1 MTTGYSGQF
10 AGVSP
15 SDENNPF
22 PGLRPFEA
30 HEHPIF
36 FGRDGQSGQVIVKLG
51 QRRFVAVVGTS
62 GSGKSSLVRAG
73 LLPDLNSG
81 MMASAGSNW
90 RVVLMRPG
98 NDPIGYLAQGLM
110 ESFGRAEAE
119 DHTFQAAMLQAIL
132 RRSDLGLIDAVRQ
145 MELPD
150 GENLLIIADQFEEL
164 FRVNRDE
171 SDEKIENDK
180 VAFVKLLLAA
190 SKQTNLPIY
199 VVLTMR
205 SEYLGHC
212 AQFRDLPEAINDSQ
226 YLIPRLTRDERR
238 EAIAGPVAVAGQ
250 EITPRL
256 INRLLNDMGDDP
268 DQLPILQHAMMR
280 IWYEWGSKN
289 SEHKAQHRG
298 DALDFCCYE
307 AVGGWSQALARHADR
322 AFNEAKDRYGKR
334 GEELVEKLFKCITE
348 RGVDNLEVR
357 RPQTVNEISR
367 AIGAE
372 IPELTRVIDL
382 FRRARR
388 SFLTPA
394 IKPDASQRNE
404 LHPGS
409 LIDISH
415 ESLIRVW
422 GKLKQWVTDEARDA
436 HTYQRLVEN
445 AEQYFESDQDQEV
458 LLRGTALNNA
468 LEWRD
473 KAHPTAEWA
482 MRYRPK
488 DTTTE
493 TARADF
499 ELVMTFLSLSEAA
512 RTERER
518 LDRQAAEEKEKQRL
532 REIMMMRRLRRVSVT
547 LSILFPIVLI
557 SMLYNF
563 WQLTI
568 VSAQKKDVEGKREL
582 VQKSLEKTEEL
593 REQAVKAEEGARE
606 QAKIA
611 KEQEEKAYKNAI
623 ESERQRKMAQTNL
636 KEVEKQRKISDEK
649 YAQFLGL
656 KADREQRDNPDN
668 INLSALLALESL
680 QLKHTAEG
688 DEALRTALALI
699 PRRITYQ
706 KFPIEGSIVSLSA
719 DSKYL
724 AITDNKGDTQILE
737 SATGQPKARSLSH
750 GGEVT
755 KTIFSED
762 GKRLATIGQ
771 DESVRVW
778 QVNTDP
784 PVGIPIKPDEQV
796 NKRPSVNYSLAA
808 VAFNPRNASQLA
820 TAYGDTVQLWDAQTG
835 RPVGAPTIISDQVHS
850 IAFSHNGKYL
860 AIGAGATYV
869 WEVAEGQK
877 VGEQI
882 PRNQPVPREVRAV
895 ALSPDGR
902 YLVTSRSDSNPQ
914 VWDAK
919 TGRRVQS
926 LNGVAGPV
934 DTLIF
939 SPDGRSLAC
948 AANDSGSVAVSGISY
963 SDEGEITGN
972 RITARLSQSGKVRA
986 IAFSHDSKN
995 LTTVDEFGLA
1005 QVWEPSARNEIV
1017 RLSETPIPRRLE
1029 TRRLETRRKAITF
1042 NTTGDRFGLVSE
1054 NRVQVWDATTGRR
1067 CSDQPCSINL
1077 AYPQNETWEWNGAA
1091 FFSEGRQIATAG
1103 KVVRFWDLNTG
1114 QMIDQWTPEGEVRI
1128 NVFSYDGKYLAQSL
1142 NGGLLQVWM
1151 VANRQIIFKKD
1162 LGPADADHKVFFS
1175 FSPDG
1180 EYLITAV
1187 QKKET
1192 PAKRSKGEPG
1202 AQSYLL
1208 LQVWDIKNKAQVGK
1222 DKKVDKFDI
1231 NTFNGL
1237 IAVSPSGKYQA
1248 AVIDNKIK
1256 WWASDT
1262 VDEEQELPHSSF
1274 DYPSDLIFHPGGE
1287 LLAIY
1292 TQHNGLA
1299 VWNFKDRLKV
1309 THLPTGALGAV
1320 RSFDK
1325 CAFSPNGKYLAVT
1338 ADNAAS
1344 LLLWGADNLKEEVCA
1359 RLRDNLSLE
1368 EWEKNIS
1375 ADSSSYHPTCANLPI
1390 HPSFIDYGI
1399 KLGRDGKLPEA
1410 VKIFQKVKEWVPNL
1424 GIDPEAEARWH
1435 YASHTA
1441 DDLLKKAVK
1450 QLTNEGDEKN
1460 DEWFSRPEW
1469 RSQVRQTVERYKQ
1482 TLPVK
1487 AKPHKFDYSGE
1498 WHPNEAPSD
1507 QAYVLNTICW
1517 YGALSGQAAEVLKA
1531 CEKAVALIPDD
1542 VAIRDSRGVARALT
1556 GDIEGAKKDFQ
1567 AFVDQYDGIEAK
1579 ERKAQRLQWIKEL
1592 GIGKNPF
1599 TPNVLKLLLPQ

>member
-1 MTTGYSGQF
+1 MTTGHSEQF

-15 SDENNPF
+15 SYENNPF

-110 ESFGRAEAE
+110 ESFGKAEAE

-180 VAFVKLLLAA
+180 AAFVKLLLAA
-190 SKQTNLPIY
+190 SKETNLPIY

-205 SEYLGHC
+205 SEYLGRC

-256 INRLLNDMGDDP
+256 INRLLNDMGDDL
-268 DQLPILQHAMMR
+268 DQLPILQHALMR
-280 IWYEWGSKN
+280 IWYEWGGKN

-298 DALDFCCYE
+298 DALDLCCYE
-307 AVGGWSQALARHADR
+307 AVGGWSQALSRHADR

-357 RPQTVNEISR
+357 RPQTVSEISR

-372 IPELTRVIDL
+372 IPELTPVIDL
-382 FRRARR
+382 FRRPRR

-394 IKPDASQRNE
+394 INPDAGQRNE
-404 LHPGS
+404 LHSGS

-422 GKLKQWVTDEARDA
+422 GKLKRWVTDEARDA

-445 AEQYFESDQDQEV
+445 AGQYFDSDQDQEV

-482 MRYRPK
+482 VRYRPK
-488 DTTTE
+488 DTATE
-493 TARADF
+493 AARADF
-499 ELVMTFLSLSEAA
+499 ELVMTFLNLSEAA
-512 RTERER
+512 RTEREW

-532 REIMMMRRLRRVSVT
+532 REIMMTRRLRRVTVA

-557 SMLYNF
+557 SALYNLQ
-563 WQLTI
+563 QLKV
-568 VSAQKKDVEGKREL
+568 VSAQKIDVEGKREL
-582 VQKSLEKTEEL
+582 VQQTLEKTEKL
-593 REQAVKAEEGARE
+593 RKQAVKAEEVARE

-611 KEQEEKAYKNAI
+611 EEQEEKAYKNAI
-623 ESERQRKMAQTNL
+623 ESERQRKIAQTNL
-636 KEVEKQRKISDEK
+636 EEVKRQRKISDEK

-688 DEALRTALALI
+688 DDALRTALALI

-737 SATGQPKARSLSH
+737 SGAGQPKARSLSH
-750 GGEVT
+750 GGEVR

-784 PVGIPIKPDEQV
+784 LVGIPIKPGEQV
-796 NKRPSVNYSLAA
+796 KKRPSVNYSLAA

-835 RPVGAPTIISDQVHS
+835 RPVGAATIDSDQVHS

-860 AIGAGATYV
+860 AIGASATYV

-877 VGEQI
+877 VGEPI
-882 PRNQPVPREVRAV
+882 PRNQSVPREVRAV

-902 YLVTSRSDSNPQ
+902 YLVTSRSDSDPQ

-919 TGRRVQS
+919 TGRRVQN
-926 LNGVAGPV
+926 LNGVAGQV

-948 AANDSGSVAVSGISY
+948 ANNDSSSVTVSGINY
-963 SDEGEITGN
+963 SDGEITGN
-972 RITARLSQSGKVRA
+972 RITARLSQSGKVSA

-1005 QVWEPSARNEIV
+1005 QVWESSARIEIA
-1017 RLSETPIPRRLE
+1017 RLETPITRRPE
-1029 TRRLETRRKAITF
+1029 TRRLETRRKAIIF

-1054 NRVQVWDATTGRR
+1054 NRVQVWDATTDRR
-1067 CSDQPCSINL
+1067 CSGQPCSINL
-1077 AYPQNETWEWNGAA
+1077 VYPKNETWEWDGAA
-1091 FFSEGRQIATAG
+1091 FFSEGSQIATAG
-1103 KVVRFWDLNTG
+1103 EIVRFWDLNTG
-1114 QMIDQWTPEGEVRI
+1114 QMIDQWTPEREVRKS
-1128 NVFSYDGKYLAQSL
+1128 VFSYDGKYLAQSL

-1151 VANRQIIFKKD
+1151 VSNRQMIFKKD
-1162 LGPADADHKVFFS
+1162 LEPADADREVFFS

-1192 PAKRSKGEPG
+1192 LANRSKVAPST
-1202 AQSYLL
+1202 QSYLL
-1208 LQVWDIKNKAQVGK
+1208 LQVWDIKNKAQIGK
-1222 DKKVDKFDI
+1222 DKKIVKSDLNRF
-1231 NTFNGL
+1231 NTL
-1237 IAVSPSGKYQA
+1237 IAVSPSGKYEA

-1256 WWASDT
+1256 WWASDA
-1262 VDEEQELPHSSF
+1262 VDEEHELPHSSF
-1274 DYPSDLIFHPGGE
+1274 DYPFDLIFHPGGE
-1287 LLAIY
+1287 LLAIH
-1292 TQHNGLA
+1292 TQHNGLEA
-1299 VWNFKDRLKV
+1299 WNFKDRLKV
-1309 THLPTGALGAV
+1309 THLTTGALGAV
-1320 RSFDK
+1320 RGGDK

-1338 ADNAAS
+1338 SDQAAS
-1344 LLLWGADNLKEEVCA
+1344 LLLWGADKLKEEVCA
-1359 RLRDNLSLE
+1359 RLRGNLSLE
-1368 EWEKNIS
+1368 EWEKYIS
-1375 ADSSSYHPTCANLPI
+1375 ADSSSYHPTCANLPV

-1399 KLGRDGKLPEA
+1399 KLGRDAKLPEA
-1410 VKIFQKVKEWVPNL
+1410 VKIFQKVKEWAPDL
-1424 GIDPEAEARWH
+1424 RIDPGAEARWH

-1441 DDLLKKAVK
+1441 DVLLNQAFE
-1450 QLTNEGDEKN
+1450 QLNKGGDEKN

-1469 RSQVRQTVERYKQ
+1469 RSQLRQTVERYKQ
-1482 TLPVK
+1482 TLLVK
-1487 AKPHKFDYSGE
+1487 TQPHKFDYRGE
-1498 WHPNEAPSD
+1498 WPSNEAPSD
-1507 QAYVLNTICW
+1507 QANVLNHICW
-1517 YGALSGQAAEVLKA
+1517 YGALSGQAAEVVKA
-1531 CEKAVALIPDD
+1531 CENAVALSPDE
-1542 VAIRDSRGVARALT
+1542 VAYRDSRGVARALT

-1567 AFVDQYDGIEAK
+1567 AFVDRYYGVEAE
-1579 ERKAQRLQWIKEL
+1579 ERKAQRRQWIKEL

-1599 TPNVLKLLLPQ
+1599 TPNVLKLLFPQ